1 MFIEFSFANFRSINK
16 IQSISFRATAL
27 ISEDRNKAIDE
38 NNIIEIAD
46 NKLLKTIGMYGP
58 NGSGKTNVIE
68 ALQLFKQ
75 MISSSLRIEDL
86 SSELLDPFKLTDEQQ
101 ENAGLFQAVFLVEK
115 KKFRYGFTLDL
126 NGAILEEWLFGP
138 AEKNETY
145 YFKRRKGNFIENNP
159 ERFSE
164 GLNIPFNKL
173 RPDVLFLTFCSS
185 YNGPVSQSIREFFVS
200 NVTVDSGMIG
210 RRLSTRRLDQN
221 KSTNHLIES
230 GQKELILNWMKEVG
244 LYYIDVE
251 LDDESP
257 VTDVYF
263 TKNIY
268 NKKGV
273 IAGTT
278 KMSLQDNESDGTKK
292 YYSYIGV
299 LNAIFERGGIYV
311 CDEIDDDFHPSLLQ
325 KIIKLF
331 NNPDVNRSNAQLFF
345 TSHDTNLM
353 DPQILRRDQ
362 FYFTEKSA
370 MDETTIYALSD
381 LKGIRN
387 NADFARQYLAGF
399 YGALP
404 VLGNYLEEKDTDK

>member
-1 MFIEFSFANFRSINK
+1 MFIEFSFANFRSVNK

-27 ISEDRNKAIDE
+27 VSDDRNKAVDE
-38 NNIIEIAD
+38 SNIIEIAG

-58 NGSGKTNVIE
+58 NGSGKTNVIN
-68 ALQLFKQ
+68 ALRLFKQ

-86 SSELLDPFKLTDEQQ
+86 SSELVDPFKLTVEEQQ
-101 ENAGLFQAVFLVEK
+101 NSGLFQAVFLIEE
-115 KKFRYGFTLDL
+115 KKFRYGFTFDIK
-126 NGAILEEWLFGP
+126 GAIQEEWLFGP

-145 YFKRRKGNFIENNP
+145 YFKRKGAFIENNQ

-185 YNGPVSQSIREFFVS
+185 YNGPISQSIREFFVA
-200 NVTVDSGMIG
+200 NVTVDSANTG
-210 RRLSTRRLDQN
+210 RRLSTRYLDRN
-221 KSTNHLIES
+221 DSTNHLIES
-230 GQKELILNWMKEVG
+230 GQKEIILNWMKEVG
-244 LYYIDVE
+244 LHFIDVQ
-251 LDDESP
+251 LNDDSP
-257 VTDVYF
+257 VTDVLF
-263 TKNIY
+263 TKNVY
-268 NKKGV
+268 NGKGT
-273 IAGTT
+273 ITGTT
-278 KMSLQDNESDGTKK
+278 TMSLDDNESDGTRK
-292 YYSYIGV
+292 YYSFIGV
-299 LNAIFERGGIYV
+299 LNTIFEKGGIYI

-353 DPQILRRDQ
+353 DPQIMRRDQ

-370 MDETTIYALSD
+370 TDETIVYALSD